1 MRSLGISKRGLA
13 VCVFERGLAVH
24 LVGSQTVEGKKCQCY
39 IIGTFA
45 GHKVAMMLATEFF
58 NQRYPQLTVVFK
70 LFELGCIEDV
80 AQIDGN
86 RGVA

>member
-1 MRSLGISKRGLA
+1 
-13 VCVFERGLAVH
+13 
-24 LVGSQTVEGKKCQCY
+24 
-39 IIGTFA
+39 
-45 GHKVAMMLATEFF
+45 MMLATEFF